1 MVVTL
6 RTLDTSMMDIGQLI
20 IDIEGHT
27 GSLFY
32 ITRERVNTREK
43 HSLLARERAP
53 I

>member
-6 RTLDTSMMDIGQLI
+6 MDIGKLI

-32 ITRERVNTREK
+32 TTRERVNTREK
-43 HSLLARERAP
+43 RFLLARERAP